1 METNDQVLTELQGA
15 IHRLHGTMEAV
26 KGYIKNNGSQS
37 QLATLD
43 IDYGDPEQEFYIRI
57 FLEFEQIVKM
67 TEMAMEYVDRPIRK
81 TGRLN
86 YLSQSGVYLVGSEQ
100 IKQGDM
106 LEFMSDGRWEIGR
119 VHFDKVR
126 STYELLNIRGIKY
139 DVEMDGLKVRLR

>member
-1 METNDQVLTELQGA
+1 MEANDQVLTELQGA

-26 KGYIKNNGSQS
+26 KGYIEKNGSQS

-43 IDYGDPEQEFYIRI
+43 IDYGDPDQEFYIRLL
-57 FLEFEQIVKM
+57 LEFEQIVK
-67 TEMAMEYVDRPIRK
+67 TAEMAMEYVDRPIRK

-119 VHFDKVR
+119 VYFDNTHSAYGLV
-126 STYELLNIRGIKY
+126 NIRGIKCG
-139 DVEMDGLKVRLR
+139 VELDGLKVRLR